1 MRNNIL
7 YLLLYLCLHSF
18 TSKAQNP
25 LTEYVET
32 PDSIRNAKTPGAWY
46 FQAGAVS
53 QQFRFT
59 GQRKEVAIMKFPQ
72 TVQPSIAIGRE
83 LIFASGKSNRFGGK
97 LEVGFW
103 WINSTGKYENY
114 PDNLQNHSEN
124 RFTIKMIQ
132 ISPAIHAFYQHNFS
146 KNIGVVL
153 AASLQF
159 SNALS
164 QKNSFDVYYFA
175 KDSLVHT
182 DRAELFGGDIT
193 MVQLNPGIVFKN
205 RYELTS
211 GIVLVGALQ
220 KANYLLD
227 HSRPLFIRLGYRL
240 PTRKH

>member
-83 LIFASGKSNRFGGK
+83 LIFAVVNPTGSAANLRSASGGLILQANMKTIPTTCK
-97 LEVGFW
+97 
-103 WINSTGKYENY
+103 IIQKTG
-114 PDNLQNHSEN
+114 
-124 RFTIKMIQ
+124 
-132 ISPAIHAFYQHNFS
+132 
-146 KNIGVVL
+146 
-153 AASLQF
+153 SL
-159 SNALS
+159 
-164 QKNSFDVYYFA
+164 
-175 KDSLVHT
+175 
-182 DRAELFGGDIT
+182 
-193 MVQLNPGIVFKN
+193 
-205 RYELTS
+205 
-211 GIVLVGALQ
+211 
-220 KANYLLD
+220 
-227 HSRPLFIRLGYRL
+227 
-240 PTRKH
+240 